1 MKTTTTANLDRK
13 VLVEMTQ
20 ITQAVIDGR
29 LSNPQ
34 AAEKLRKLREV
45 LKRKRAAANAK
56 ARASQ
61 L

>member
-1 MKTTTTANLDRK
+1 MKTTTANLDRK

-45 LKRKRAAANAK
+45 LKQKRAAANAK
-56 ARASQ
+56 ARVV

>member
-1 MKTTTTANLDRK
+1 MKTTTANLDRK

-45 LKRKRAAANAK
+45 LKRKRAEANAK
-56 ARASQ
+56 ASQ
-61 L
+61 LQ